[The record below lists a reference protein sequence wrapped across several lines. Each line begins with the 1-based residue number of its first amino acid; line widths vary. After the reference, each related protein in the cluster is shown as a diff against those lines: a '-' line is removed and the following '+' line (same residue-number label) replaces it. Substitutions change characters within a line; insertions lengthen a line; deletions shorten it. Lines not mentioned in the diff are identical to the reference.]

1 MTVGIRE
8 AYRRALDDCGTQVQR
23 VGPDRWRAPTPCS
36 GWDVRT
42 LVNHLVQ
49 ESLLVPE
56 LLSGRSAGEVG
67 GLFEGDLLG
76 DDPVKAFDVA
86 AAAAVRAT
94 EPPDVLGRVV
104 RLSFG
109 DVSGEE
115 YLTELF
121 ADALIHTWDLSTAI
135 GPPVRL
141 DPELVRRCAEWFAG
155 AEEACRQ
162 SGVIGEQPP
171 LPADADP
178 QTRLLAAWGRHG

>member
-8 AYRRALDDCGTQVQR
+8 AYRRALDGCAAQVQR
-23 VGPDRWRAPTPCS
+23 VGPGQWRDPTPCS

-49 ESLLVPE
+49 ECLFVPE
-56 LLSGRSAGEVG
+56 LLSGRSVAEVG
-67 GLFEGDLLG
+67 DLFEGDLLG

-94 EPPDVLGRVV
+94 APPDVLGRVV

-109 DVSGEE
+109 DVPCEE

-121 ADALIHTWDLSTAI
+121 ADALIHTWDVATAV
-135 GPPVRL
+135 GRPVRL
-141 DPELVRRCAEWFAG
+141 DPELVRLCTEWFAG
-155 AEEACRQ
+155 AEADDTQ
-162 SGVIGEQPP
+162 ALGEHPGTDP
-171 LPADADP
+171 L
-178 QTRLLAAWGRHG
+178 TRLLAAWGRHG